1 MSPTGIDTTE
11 FTQVFNV
18 ETDRLIR
25 RRLFW
30 FTLVMLVLNG
40 GAVVFAVTV
49 TLLAR
54 SQGAP
59 IAETFYDGTFGT
71 PNPPMWRVWMALVL
85 LALWFAAYGFAFL
98 SSLKKSLSARFIIH
112 LTMGLIVYDGLEAVG
127 LRIAGATFANL
138 GLFVFVH
145 FIACCVFPWR
155 PRQAM
160 IPILIVLPVSLVS
173 KLTIEGGSVVPQ
185 IFLTAFVAAMTT
197 PGVLVSWWKHS
208 QRLQTTSNKF
218 LTQRYGMLRQE
229 LAYARQIHEA
239 MFPEPKLDGGVRFN
253 YRYEPMRQI
262 GGDYLHAH
270 VVRNDDGTERLSLVI
285 LDVTGHGIPAALTV
299 NRLYGEIDLRFAD
312 DPNLD
317 PGALLRHLNRY
328 VNLTLASH
336 SIYATALC
344 LRVDSATGEVT
355 YASGGHPP
363 AFLRG
368 SDGTISELGSTT
380 FVLGACRDE
389 DFDARTVSV
398 KFGSGDAIV
407 AYTDGATEARA
418 PSGQM
423 LRIDGLRSA
432 LVPGPVTPEPGDWPE
447 QLLRLV
453 ANHRGGSVPED
464 DTLLVEIYCPVC
476 EDGHQG
482 GSDAATEAGSHTRRA
497 SEPDSA
503 PAAS

>member
-1 MSPTGIDTTE
+1 MPPIGIDTTE

-18 ETDRLIR
+18 ETDRLVR

-40 GAVVFAVTV
+40 GAVAFAVTV
-49 TLLAR
+49 TLLAQ
-54 SQGAP
+54 SEGVSVGEA
-59 IAETFYDGTFGT
+59 FLDNTFGT
-71 PNPPMWRVWMALVL
+71 PSPPAWRVWATFGLVV
-85 LALWFAAYGFAFL
+85 LWFLAYGFAFL
-98 SSLKKSLSARFIIH
+98 SSLKKSLDSKFIVY

-127 LRIAGATFANL
+127 LRIAGAQFA
-138 GLFVFVH
+138 GLYIFIFVH
-145 FIACCVFPWR
+145 FVACCVFPWR
-155 PRQAM
+155 PRQAIM
-160 IPILIVLPVSLVS
+160 PILIVLPVSLAS
-173 KLTIEGGSVVPQ
+173 KLLIEGGSILPQ
-185 IFLTAFVAAMTT
+185 VFLTAFVAALTT

-270 VVRNDDGTERLSLVI
+270 VVKSDEGGEQLSLVI

-312 DPNLD
+312 DPSLD

-328 VNLTLASH
+328 VNLTLARH

-344 LRVDSATGEVT
+344 LRVDTSTGEVT

-418 PSGQM
+418 PGGQM

-476 EDGHQG
+476 DDTSDANDG
-482 GSDAATEAGSHTRRA
+482 GSVAAES
-497 SEPDSA
+497 SA
-503 PAAS
+503 TTP